1 MKTHSSPFT
10 ATLAALAIAGF
21 GLSVGSSAALAQS
34 KPKVEQ
40 WLAGELE
47 NDAPEVTYDGPP
59 ITIRHSHF
67 LPRNAAVNG
76 DLHVAFAEWLD
87 ERSNGKLKL
96 RYYWTNTLA
105 DAQSRA
111 FEAVSQGI
119 ADVSQCYTWFDPA
132 RFDIWLGLHL
142 PNLME
147 RSSVGART
155 LMEIYPEHLRKEYEA
170 QGVYMMRISTTPPN
184 RILSRNEPIHT
195 PADMK
200 GKKLWATGKIPSA
213 VAAQLGAVAVP
224 LTPSDLYPAYQTGVI
239 DVMQMHN
246 AGAILF
252 RVAELSKY
260 RMPQGLSVNPVM
272 VCANPKFFD
281 DLPEDLKALYYRG
294 MHMMN
299 HAESETYF
307 DKFAAG
313 AVRQMDEMG
322 IELVSQSDAER
333 QAWAAALQPVEEAW
347 VQEMEAKGVAA
358 RKMLADYREIHARL
372 DKLSDD
378 EIFDLNLNE
387 PVPNITGSYVLPPRK

>member
-1 MKTHSSPFT
+1 
-10 ATLAALAIAGF
+10 LA
-21 GLSVGSSAALAQS
+21 SVLAQPRGLAQD
-34 KPKVEQ
+34 KPKVER

-47 NDAPEVTYDGPP
+47 NDAPPITYDGPT

-76 DLHVAFAEWLD
+76 DLHVAFAEWL
-87 ERSNGKLKL
+87 EKRSNGKLRL

-119 ADVSQCYTWFDPA
+119 ADASQCYTWFDPG
-132 RFDIWLGLHL
+132 RFDLWLGLHL

-184 RILSRNEPIHT
+184 RILSKEPIRV
-195 PADMK
+195 PEDMR
-200 GKKLWATGKIPSA
+200 GKKLWATGKIPSM
-213 VAAQLGAVAVP
+213 VASQLNAVAVP

-252 RVAELSKY
+252 RVAELSKF
-260 RMPQGLSVNPVM
+260 RNVQGLSVNPVM
-272 VCANPKFFD
+272 VCVNPKFFD
-281 DLPEDLKALYYRG
+281 SLPADLKALYYRG
-294 MHMMN
+294 MQMFN

-307 DKFAAG
+307 DKFAAD
-313 AVRQMDEMG
+313 AVRQMDAMG
-322 IELVSQSDAER
+322 IENIPLTDEVRA
-333 QAWAAALQPVEEAW
+333 AWAKALQPVEDNW
-347 VQEMEAKGVAA
+347 VAEMQAKGLDA
-358 RKMLADYREIHARL
+358 RAMLDDYRATHARL

-378 EIFDLNLNE
+378 EIFDLNMNQ
-387 PVPNITGSYVLPPRK
+387 PIPNIAGSYVLPTGN